1 MTYPVRFFDRCTGK
15 EDTVFNRVDAT
26 KAIAQ
31 QTSWIPAPSGGYT
44 GTLPTGS
51 KAGAIVAIVT
61 TDKGVQAA
69 SAPYDLPG
77 SAASCA

>member
-1 MTYPVRFFDRCTGK
+1 MTYTVKFFDRCTGK
-15 EDTVFNRVDAT
+15 DDTVFNRLDGT

-31 QTSWIPAPSGGYT
+31 HTSWIPAPTGGYPV
-44 GTLPTGS
+44 TLPTGS

-77 SAASCA
+77 SAATCA